1 MSTLCGYC
9 SKSPEKLLKCVCGKV
24 KYCDSKCQK
33 LDWMNHKKDCPPF
46 VIRDVGQMG
55 RGMIATRN
63 LPRGTCVFEESPIF
77 SSDKTVIDDE
87 EEREMLDEFSKLSPE
102 KQAQI
107 LDLEDPEDK
116 KIDDDLGEKL
126 KRIKY
131 KNNMAIFRKER
142 CTLYHLMVN
151 CSMINHSCNPNL
163 VQVNVESD
171 ENNNQLDRVITW
183 VDVKKGDELTVNYFY
198 HFRWEH
204 EEGSAWINFNDRQ
217 LMIKQKYNFDCKC
230 ETCLLGS
237 ETDFVREQ
245 HRRLDEE
252 VEFFKRMH
260 YYYFVFAEKKLQLGK
275 LFDNGVLFKDLMDCI
290 HSAYIEKGQNAKLLD
305 KFNMYKKEFKIFLNT
320 SNFPNVVQ
328 QELIEAFEFE
338 MK

>member
-1 MSTLCGYC
+1 MTPFCGYC
-9 SKSPEKLLKCVCGKV
+9 SKSSEELLKCVCGKV

-33 LDWMNHKKDCPPF
+33 LDWVNHKKDCPPF
-46 VIRDVGQMG
+46 VIKDVGQMG

-102 KQAQI
+102 MQVQI

-131 KNNMAIFRKER
+131 KNNMAIFRKE
-142 CTLYHLMVN
+142 
-151 CSMINHSCNPNL
+151 
-163 VQVNVESD
+163 
-171 ENNNQLDRVITW
+171 
-183 VDVKKGDELTVNYFY
+183 
-198 HFRWEH
+198 RWEH

-252 VEFFKRMH
+252 VEFFKRMD

-275 LFDNGVLFKDLMDCI
+275 LFDNGVLFKDLLDCI
-290 HSAYIEKGQNAKLLD
+290 HAAYIEKNQNAKLLD

-320 SNFPNVVQ
+320 SNFPNVEQ
-328 QELIEAFEFE
+328 KDLIEAFEFE